1 VLCVGP
7 AIPRASA
14 VVVRPGSAGIP
25 HPARAANSLGL
36 RRATKEAPALVLDR
50 GSYETGFTSR
60 DCVRG
65 LGRLARQRALSKRR
79 SRNVIVIYDERTA
92 LPSLAA
98 IDASIVSTLSEE
110 SSEPVQVYSE
120 GMDLSRFGSETH
132 MANLREYLRAKY
144 ADRKIDVAIAVLGP
158 SLDFLLTYGQTILG
172 ADVVFCA
179 VDERE
184 LRSRSLPSNVTGVV
198 LTRQFAVEAVTQ

>member
-1 VLCVGP
+1 MRLGSLLGIVCAGLVVWLAGVLS
-7 AIPRASA
+7 ASA
-14 VVVRPGSAGIP
+14 AV
-25 HPARAANSLGL
+25 
-36 RRATKEAPALVLDR
+36 
-50 GSYETGFTSR
+50 
-60 DCVRG
+60 
-65 LGRLARQRALSKRR
+65 
-79 SRNVIVIYDERTA
+79 RNVVVIYDERTA
-92 LPSLAA
+92 LPGLAA

-132 MANLREYLRAKY
+132 MANFREYLRAKY

-158 SLDFLLTYGQTILG
+158 SLDFLLSYGQTIFPG